1 MTERSW
7 ILRAALTLGLATFF
21 AAGTVAA
28 ATLPSGDG
36 SGRAVT
42 LPSGD
47 VSGRA
52 VTLPSGDVSGTV
64 TDSSSGT
71 TLEGVTVSALRGTQV
86 VALVTTDAFGRYR
99 LHSLTAGT
107 YTITTRMLGFKPAGR
122 QITVG
127 EGQTAKADFQLSV
140 AATQLQA
147 VTIQDRAP
155 VAVDTRTGDQTFTQ
169 NDAHYTPTQTTSQ
182 VIQQSL
188 AGASRAPTGEVH
200 IRDQHA
206 EYTYFVDGV
215 PVTSGVAGSLN
226 ELFDPAVVQRID
238 FMTGGWDAEFGEKN
252 AGIINIQTR
261 VPSGAFHIDESTYY
275 GSYKSMGQTL
285 SASTN
290 QGKFA
295 AFFSG
300 SAQGTDM
307 RRDPVVAN
315 AQFVPTN
322 FANHGEDYFGFVKLQ
337 YLATDRDIL
346 TMDANYSTSHFQIP
360 YDSALSVLDDHESDL
375 NAFINLS
382 YRHRLGATDASEH
395 GIANE
400 FFLGAFYRTGGLQY
414 RPGAIDQPS
423 YVDQN
428 DPTQTPRNV
437 YEDRKFSA
445 VGIKTDLGFPIIEG
459 TMDGKIGALASFT
472 TGHESFQLIDPLG
485 KQSNIGSSSGLNGY
499 DLAAYAE
506 TSIRPSEWFELR
518 TGVRFN
524 SHVAPFAGNQT
535 QFSPRIRLNFF
546 LDAQNTIFAYWG
558 RTFMPTNIED
568 LRSITLAS
576 GGGDVTASATLP
588 ERDSFWEAAWIHRFL
603 GGVTFKLD
611 GYWKDSSPGT
621 DDNTIPGSAITTTVN
636 QASSHT
642 RGIELALHVDPPDSP
657 LSGYLNFAIAHGY
670 ANGPITGGFFQL
682 AQPNTT
688 FDFDHDQ
695 RISASANVVW
705 TIGHGYISTTGIYGS
720 GLTAS
725 VTPDATVPNDT
736 GSKANGTY
744 QPGATRYCTGLFCM
758 NAAFKVAPS
767 YIQQVAVGYSFY
779 AGATYVRPE
788 FFVDNVFDA
797 HYLLKGAFYSGQSV
811 GRPRTFNL
819 KIKIGV

>member
-1 MTERSW
+1 MVRGSIRS
-7 ILRAALTLGLATFF
+7 LTAIIATVIVSASVLARS
-21 AAGTVAA
+21 ASAKDRPDHVPP
-28 ATLPSGDG
+28 L
-36 SGRAVT
+36 
-42 LPSGD
+42 
-47 VSGRA
+47 
-52 VTLPSGDVSGTV
+52 GDVSGTV

-71 TLEGVTVSALRGTQV
+71 VIEGVTVSVLRGTSV

-99 LHSLTAGT
+99 LHGLTAGA

-122 QITVG
+122 QVTVSD
-127 EGQTAKADFQLSV
+127 GQTAKADFQLSV

-182 VIQQSL
+182 IIQQSL

-275 GSYKSMGQTL
+275 GSYKSMGQSL

-307 RRDPVVAN
+307 RREPVVGDAQNVAN
-315 AQFVPTN
+315 N
-322 FANHGEDYFGFVKLQ
+322 FSNHGEDYFGFLKLQ
-337 YLATDRDIL
+337 YLASSRDIL
-346 TMDANYSTSHFQIP
+346 TLDGNYSTSYFQVP
-360 YDSALSVLDDHESDL
+360 YDPSLAVLEDHEADL
-375 NAFINLS
+375 NAFLNLS
-382 YRHRLGATDASEH
+382 YRHRIGATDTER
-395 GIANE
+395 GIPNE
-400 FFLGAFYRTGGLQY
+400 YFLGAFVRSGGLQY

-428 DPTQTPRNV
+428 DPTQTPRIV
-437 YEDRKFSA
+437 YEDRKFSS
-445 VGIKTDLGFPIIEG
+445 VGIKTDLGFPIVEG
-459 TMDGKIGALASFT
+459 TMDGKIGLLAST
-472 TGHESFQLIDPLG
+472 TSGRESFQLIDPTG
-485 KQSNIGSSSGLNGY
+485 TQPNIGSNSNLNGY
-499 DLAAYAE
+499 DFAAYAE
-506 TSIRPSEWFELR
+506 TSIRASEWFELR
-518 TGVRFN
+518 TGVRYN

-535 QFSPRIRLNFF
+535 QVSPRIRLNFF
-546 LDAQNTIFAYWG
+546 LNAQNTVFVYWG

-611 GYWKDSSPGT
+611 GYWKDSAPGS

-636 QASSHT
+636 QANSHT
-642 RGIELALHVDPPDSP
+642 RGVELALHVDPPDSP

-682 AQPNTT
+682 DQPNHT

-695 RISASANVVW
+695 RISASANLVW

-725 VTPDATVPNDT
+725 VSPDATVPYDT
-736 GSKANGTY
+736 GSKAAGTY
-744 QPGATRYCTGLFCM
+744 QPGSTRYCTGLLCM
-758 NAAFKVAPS
+758 NSAFHVAPS
-767 YIQQVAVGYSFY
+767 YIQQVAMGYTMSV
-779 AGATYVRPE
+779 GATYVRPE
-788 FFVDNVFDA
+788 FFVDNVFDL
-797 HYLLKGAFYSGQSV
+797 HYVLKGAFYSGQSI

-819 KIKIGV
+819 KVKVGV